1 METTKPLLNF
11 TEDIAMKLKISTL
24 LITALLSM
32 GATAHSVAATDTAP
46 GVQNASAFSSSA
58 KMTAGEVRKIDIE
71 QMKVTIKHEALENL
85 DMPGMTMV
93 FKATDSDLLK
103 GFKQGDKILFRAEKL
118 ADGFTVVKLEH
129 AK

>member
-1 METTKPLLNF
+1 
-11 TEDIAMKLKISTL
+11 
-24 LITALLSM
+24 
-32 GATAHSVAATDTAP
+32 
-46 GVQNASAFSSSA
+46 
-58 KMTAGEVRKIDIE
+58 
-71 QMKVTIKHEALENL
+71 MKVTIKHEALENL